1 MIKKVLTLNF
11 GLATT
16 ICFTACVIAC
26 VFVSSCN
33 LEKRVSVT
41 TGRYENIPNRYTQ
54 PHSEI
59 ETSRDTVATYR
70 F

>member
-1 MIKKVLTLNF
+1 MRKHSIKISAIILLIGISVCL
-11 GLATT
+11 
-16 ICFTACVIAC
+16 
-26 VFVSSCN
+26 FVSSCS

-41 TGRYENIPNRYTQ
+41 TGRYDNIPNRYAQ
-54 PHSEI
+54 PHMEI

>member
-1 MIKKVLTLNF
+1 MSKHSLKISALLLLVSISVCLC
-11 GLATT
+11 
-16 ICFTACVIAC
+16 I
-26 VFVSSCN
+26 SSCS

-41 TGRYENIPNRYTQ
+41 TGRYDNIPNRYAQ
-54 PHSEI
+54 PHIEI

>member
-11 GLATT
+11 GLAPT
-16 ICFTACVIAC
+16 ICFTACVMAC
-26 VFVSSCN
+26 LFVSSCN

-41 TGRYENIPNRYTQ
+41 TGRYNNINNRPIQ
-54 PHSEI
+54 SEI

>member
-1 MIKKVLTLNF
+1 MNKHRIKISTIIL
-11 GLATT
+11 LAS
-16 ICFTACVIAC
+16 ILVCL
-26 VFVSSCN
+26 FVSSCS

-41 TGRYENIPNRYTQ
+41 TGRYENIPNRNIQ
-54 PHSEI
+54 PHMEI